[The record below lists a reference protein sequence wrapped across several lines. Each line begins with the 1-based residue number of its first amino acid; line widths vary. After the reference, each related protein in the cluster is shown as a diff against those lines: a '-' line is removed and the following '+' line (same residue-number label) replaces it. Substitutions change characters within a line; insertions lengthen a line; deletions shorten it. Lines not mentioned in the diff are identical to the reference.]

1 MVINRETEEEA
12 DVQTGTL
19 CFMAAVPNLESFER
33 YHSGS
38 GGFGFVLVYLV
49 PKATLFSFLV

>member
-12 DVQTGTL
+12 DVQTGTF
-19 CFMAAVPNLESFER
+19 CFMAAAPNRESFER

-38 GGFGFVLVYLV
+38 GGSQN
-49 PKATLFSFLV
+49 T